1 MNKEYLLQEIIEGLE
16 AVKPFPDSLKE
27 TTDNESLTKVFEE
40 IEMELEHVM
49 NCIST
54 LKSELE

>member
-1 MNKEYLLQEIIEGLE
+1 MNKDYLLQEIIEGLE
-16 AVKPFPDSLKE
+16 AVKPFPESLKE
-27 TTDNESLTKVFEE
+27 TTENESLSKIVEE
-40 IEMELEHVM
+40 IEMELEQVM

>member
-1 MNKEYLLQEIIEGLE
+1 MNKEYLIQEIIEGLG

-27 TTDNESLTKVFEE
+27 ADDNESLLKTFDE

-49 NCIST
+49 SCIAT
-54 LKSELE
+54 LKSELK